1 MDIRKASQTALQ
13 DSQLRKNLKHTLG
26 TTLEHR
32 SEALSEVDDWEQ
44 LRSYAH
50 QVKMHT
56 LGNLGTYLEQLEQQ
70 IQGWGGQV
78 FWASSARQA
87 VDYILELAQANEIR
101 KVVKSKSMVGEEIH
115 INAALER
122 ERIAPIE
129 TDLGEYIVQL
139 AGQTPSH
146 LIAPALH
153 LSRQQVSE
161 LFAEAHGMDPDCD
174 VEEITAAA
182 RRLLRADFL
191 TARLG
196 ITGVNFAIAESG
208 TIVVVENEGNAR
220 MSMSTPTIH
229 VAVMGIEKLL
239 PRVRDLPAFLKLL
252 VRSATGQKISCY
264 VNLVHGVRRPGELDG
279 PTEFH
284 LILLDNGRIDVLA
297 DEEMRQTLACIRC
310 GACLNVCPV
319 YQSIGGHAYGSIY
332 QGPIGAILTP
342 QLRNESPAR
351 QHPFASSLCGACHE
365 ACPVKIEIPQIL
377 LKLRETVQEQ
387 KNQRAGHLP
396 FEQMSFRLWS
406 QICSKQENYERFS
419 RWFRRMDPT
428 RLSRHFRL
436 PVASSWL
443 ASRDLPEIPKR
454 TFRELYRS
462 ESSS

>member
-1 MDIRKASQTALQ
+1 MDIRKASQGALQ
-13 DSQLRKNLKHTLG
+13 DVQLRRNLKHTLG
-26 TTLEHR
+26 ATLDHR
-32 SEALSEVDDWEQ
+32 SQALAEVDNWEV

-56 LGNLGTYLEQLEQQ
+56 LGNLGTYLEQLERR

-87 VDYILELAQANEIR
+87 ADYILELAQKNEIR

-122 ERIAPIE
+122 ERITPIE

-153 LSRQQVSE
+153 FSRRQVSE
-161 LFAEAHGMDPDCD
+161 LFAETHGMDPECD

-182 RRLLRADFL
+182 RELLRADFL

-196 ITGVNFAIAESG
+196 ITGVNFAVAESG

-220 MSMSTPTIH
+220 MSMSTPLIH

-252 VRSATGQKISCY
+252 TLSATGQKISCY
-264 VNLVHGVRRPGELDG
+264 VNLVHGIRRPGELDG

-284 LILLDNGRIDVLA
+284 LILLDNGRVDALA

-319 YQSIGGHAYGSIY
+319 YQSIGGHAYGSVY

-342 QLRNESPAR
+342 QLHNESAAG

-377 LKLRETVQEQ
+377 LRLRETVQRE
-387 KNQRAGHLP
+387 KNSRAGHLP
-396 FEQMSFRLWS
+396 LEQMSFRLWAR
-406 QICSKQENYERFS
+406 ICSNQKNYERFG
-419 RWFRRMDPT
+419 RWIRRLDPT
-428 RLSRHFRL
+428 RLSRRFRL
-436 PVASSWL
+436 PVASAWMV
-443 ASRDLPEIPKR
+443 SRDLPPIPKR
-454 TFRELYRS
+454 TFREQYSRGGPA
-462 ESSS
+462 